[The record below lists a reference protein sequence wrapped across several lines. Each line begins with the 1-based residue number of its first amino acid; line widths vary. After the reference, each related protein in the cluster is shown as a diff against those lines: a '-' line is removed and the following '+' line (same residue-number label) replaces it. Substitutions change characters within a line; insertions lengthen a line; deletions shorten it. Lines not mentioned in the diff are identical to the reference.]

1 MTQTQN
7 KSAAV
12 FCVSLSFHEK
22 LLTSLSRF
30 RFLFL
35 RTQKLLI
42 WRGVYSCTFQF
53 VWSVKKFVGLLSK
66 DC

>member
-1 MTQTQN
+1 MQNVTQTKN

-12 FCVSLSFHEK
+12 FFHEK
-22 LLTSLSRF
+22 LLTSLLSF
-30 RFLFL
+30 RVLFL
-35 RTQKLLI
+35 RTQRLFI

-53 VWSVKKFVGLLSK
+53 VWSFNKFVRLLSK